1 MNKITN
7 LIIFAAGAAVGSAV
21 TWKIVKTK
29 YEQIAKEEIDSVK
42 EAFSKK
48 ESISKEPTEDKEKS
62 VDEIHSRLEK
72 PNLMEYAAKVSECGY
87 SEDLE
92 EKNKEEDVESM
103 DDDRPYVISPDEF
116 GELDDYDLISLTYYA
131 DEVLADDIDEIVEDV
146 DNVVG
151 LDSLTHFGEYEPDSV
166 FVRNDRLKAD
176 YEILLDERT
185 YPEAIQGA
193 VMINGYPQI
202 VEE

>member
-1 MNKITN
+1 
-7 LIIFAAGAAVGSAV
+7 
-21 TWKIVKTK
+21 
-29 YEQIAKEEIDSVK
+29 
-42 EAFSKK
+42 
-48 ESISKEPTEDKEKS
+48 
-62 VDEIHSRLEK
+62 
-72 PNLMEYAAKVSECGY
+72 MEYAAKVSECGY
-87 SEDLE
+87 SEECE
-92 EKNKEEDVESM
+92 EKNKEEEVESM

-146 DNVVG
+146 DDVVG

>member
-1 MNKITN
+1 
-7 LIIFAAGAAVGSAV
+7 
-21 TWKIVKTK
+21 
-29 YEQIAKEEIDSVK
+29 
-42 EAFSKK
+42 
-48 ESISKEPTEDKEKS
+48 
-62 VDEIHSRLEK
+62 
-72 PNLMEYAAKVSECGY
+72 ME
-87 SEDLE
+87 
-92 EKNKEEDVESM
+92 
-103 DDDRPYVISPDEF
+103 DDRPYVISPDEF

-146 DNVVG
+146 DDVVG